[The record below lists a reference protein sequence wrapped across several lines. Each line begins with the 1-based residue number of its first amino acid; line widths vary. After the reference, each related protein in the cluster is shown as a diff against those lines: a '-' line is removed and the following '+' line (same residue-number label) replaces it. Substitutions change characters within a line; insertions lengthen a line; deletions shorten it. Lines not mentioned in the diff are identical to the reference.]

1 MIFAELVP
9 RLVTFAVVAERFP
22 EKLPTKLAAF
32 TVPET
37 FAEAV
42 EMVLENSRGVKPPFR
57 CGLRERYQ
65 IETNS
70 EYPVC
75 N

>member
-42 EMVLENSRGVKPPFR
+42 EMVLENSRGA
-57 CGLRERYQ
+57 ERF
-65 IETNS
+65 
-70 EYPVC
+70 
-75 N
+75 